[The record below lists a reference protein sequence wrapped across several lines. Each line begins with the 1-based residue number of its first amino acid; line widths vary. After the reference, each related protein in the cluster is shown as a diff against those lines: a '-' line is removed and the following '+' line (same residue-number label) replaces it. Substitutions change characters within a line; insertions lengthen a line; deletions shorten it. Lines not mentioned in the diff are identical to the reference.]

1 PSLEMEKRIFA
12 AVLISIGFLWL
23 WAAVAPK
30 LFPDL
35 MKKPGPVKAPATST
49 STSTAAPALPP
60 AAPATATTAT
70 TATTEAP
77 VAEGPPAQPIA
88 AASQTFTD
96 VRTSDFI
103 ARFSNRG
110 AELVS
115 FQLNHYKAKPSSKTD
130 PTNVELVKD
139 REPSRTDYPFAIEA
153 ADAGFT
159 RRANGAL
166 YAVRE
171 SDEKGAHVIE
181 YRWSDGVHTVTKTFR
196 FAGEYLFNFAVSVTP
211 PIPYRVAIG
220 PGIRTLGPDEKDN
233 QFITTGNGV
242 IQRDDSLKII
252 RREKADALSVFPA
265 VQYVGIED
273 NYFLSVLR
281 PEKSSGAILRAIDV
295 PAGAKNEKRR
305 EVYAGVNATPDGV
318 VTGAAFFGPK
328 EATVVDRYGFEK
340 TLQLGVFGIIAR
352 FFLAALLWLN
362 RFTRNYGFAIIVL
375 TIIIKVVLYP
385 LQHKWIVSMK
395 KMQKLQPKMEA
406 IKARY
411 KKAKTDPDQR
421 QKMNTETMKLYQQ
434 EGINPAGGCLPF
446 VLQIPILWGFYGLL
460 THAIELRGAPFMLWI
475 HDLSMKDPY
484 YITPALMTITM
495 FAQQAIT
502 PTTADPAQKRMF
514 MIMPLIM
521 GWIFKEFPT
530 GVVLYWLMQNVLT
543 IAQQLIMNKYWKD
556 HPTELQ
562 AG

>member
-1 PSLEMEKRIFA
+1 MEKRIFA

-35 MKKPGPVKAPATST
+35 MKKPVPAAEQPAASSTTTSASAPAPLAANPPTTTTTTTSTTATST
-49 STSTAAPALPP
+49 PAVSAPAVQ
-60 AAPATATTAT
+60 
-70 TATTEAP
+70 P
-77 VAEGPPAQPIA
+77 VEDSAEKKTIVD
-88 AASQTFTD
+88 TN
-96 VRTSDFI
+96 DFI

-110 AELVS
+110 GELVS
-115 FQLNHYKAKPSSKTD
+115 FELKHYKAKPSSKTD
-130 PTNVELVKD
+130 IQNVDLVKE
-139 REPSRTDYPFAIEA
+139 REAGRTDYPFAIEA
-153 ADAGFT
+153 SDPVFT

-166 YAVRE
+166 YTVRE
-171 SDEKGAHVIE
+171 ADDKGAHVVE
-181 YRWSDGVHTVTKTFR
+181 YRWSDGVHSVTKTFR
-196 FAGEYLFNFAVSVTP
+196 LTREYQFHFAVTVVP
-211 PIPYRVAIG
+211 PIPYRVVIG
-220 PGIRTLGPDEKDN
+220 PGIRTLGPEEKDN

-242 IQRDDSLKII
+242 YQRDDSLKVIA
-252 RREKADALSVFPA
+252 REKAGSLTAFPSVE
-265 VQYVGIED
+265 YVGIED
-273 NYFLSVLR
+273 NYFLSALR
-281 PEKSSGAILRAIDV
+281 PEKSNGALLRAIDV

-305 EVYAGVNATPDGV
+305 EIFAGLNAAADGA
-318 VTGAAFFGPK
+318 VTGSAFFGPK
-328 EATVVDRYGFEK
+328 EAKVVDLYGFEK

-352 FFLAALLWLN
+352 FFLRALLWLN
-362 RFTRNYGFAIIVL
+362 KFTKNYGFAIILL
-375 TIIIKVVLYP
+375 TLIIKLVLYP

-411 KKAKTDPDQR
+411 KKAKTDPEQR

-446 VLQIPILWGFYGLL
+446 VLQVPILWGFYGLL

-475 HDLSMKDPY
+475 QDLSMKDPY
-484 YITPALMTITM
+484 YITPILMTVTM
-495 FAQQAIT
+495 FIQQAIT
-502 PTTADPAQKRMF
+502 PSTADPAQKKMF

-543 IAQQLIMNKYWKD
+543 IVQQVIMNKFWKD
-556 HPTELQ
+556 HPTEVQ